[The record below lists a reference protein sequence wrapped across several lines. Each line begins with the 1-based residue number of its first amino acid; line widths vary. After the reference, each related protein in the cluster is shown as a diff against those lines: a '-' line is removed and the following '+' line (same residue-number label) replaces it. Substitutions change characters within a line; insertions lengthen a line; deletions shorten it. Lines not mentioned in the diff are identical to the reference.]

1 MKCSMSINV
10 TFVICFHKT
19 IIYYNV
25 TIPSYK

>member
-1 MKCSMSINV
+1 MSINV